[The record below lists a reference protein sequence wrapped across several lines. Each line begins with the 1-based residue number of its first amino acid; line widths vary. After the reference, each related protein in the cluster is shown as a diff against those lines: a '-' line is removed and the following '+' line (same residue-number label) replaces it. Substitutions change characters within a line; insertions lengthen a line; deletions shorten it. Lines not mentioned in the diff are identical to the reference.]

1 MLRTAFSRKH
11 SKEICLKVTIPYG
24 FFVMNYC
31 NNGYQR
37 NMTSFS
43 LREAWRFFSFFY
55 DSIFF
60 SHKVIGHVLQNR
72 QNSKINSPRSIFIP
86 DQSDYCL
93 IFVACFS
100 QQ

>member
-37 NMTSFS
+37 NMTPLLALGKHGDFS
-43 LREAWRFFSFFY
+43 PFFMIPFSFR
-55 DSIFF
+55 IR
-60 SHKVIGHVLQNR
+60 L
-72 QNSKINSPRSIFIP
+72 
-86 DQSDYCL
+86 
-93 IFVACFS
+93 
-100 QQ
+100 